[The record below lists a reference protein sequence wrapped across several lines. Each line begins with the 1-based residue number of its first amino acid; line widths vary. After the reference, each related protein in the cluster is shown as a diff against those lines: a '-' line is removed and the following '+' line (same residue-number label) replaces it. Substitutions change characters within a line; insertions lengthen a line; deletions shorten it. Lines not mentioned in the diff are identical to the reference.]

1 MATPI
6 NIPGTMPARNSLVMD
21 TLPAT
26 PKIIMPMDGGITG
39 AMMPPEAI
47 RPEARPML

>member
-6 NIPGTMPARNSLVMD
+6 KMPGTMPAKNNLVID
-21 TLPAT
+21 TLAAT
-26 PKIIMPMDGGITG
+26 PKMMKPMEGGITG

-47 RPEARPML
+47 RPAERPTL